1 MKAAG
6 TAGVRVA
13 THGRVPAGS
22 ADLAAAK
29 VGCLLR
35 VAAEPVPSARV
46 IVAVSADPAVACPA
60 VAQATIDL
68 NGRVVRAQAAGQT
81 VRAAIEQMASR
92 MQVRLGR
99 AAPNWTALRGTIPAA
114 EPGQW
119 RHQSIPAGRP
129 PYFPRPGD
137 QRAVMSHASYAAR
150 PQTPEEAAPSWSCWT
165 TTSTCSPS
173 GQPGRTASS
182 TGPRAAIGWPWRT
195 PSRAA
200 WARCPAR

>member
-29 VGCLLR
+29 VGWLLR

-68 NGRVVRAQAAGQT
+68 NGRVVRARAAGQT

-99 AAPNWTALRGTIPAA
+99 AAPNWTALRL
-114 EPGQW
+114 
-119 RHQSIPAGRP
+119 
-129 PYFPRPGD
+129 GD
-137 QRAVMSHASYAAR
+137 
-150 PQTPEEAAPSWSCWT
+150 
-165 TTSTCSPS
+165 
-173 GQPGRTASS
+173 GQPA
-182 TGPRAAIGWPWRT
+182 PRAQAHGPGGNRSAGCGW
-195 PSRAA
+195 AA
-200 WARCPAR
+200 VHLLR